1 MSFQFPHS
9 ARLTPPV
16 CANAWKTAECDSL
29 PGIWLAVVFLCAE
42 CVPDVS
48 PPLFCVSLFRG
59 VVWIVFDFV
68 YLFIYLYY
76 DALKGLWCVDWKWNP
91 PPPFHYPS
99 IHPSLQPRP
108 GCVWGSEQGG
118 GGFGWCENGVT
129 SRLSEIWEV
138 FARWMRVTAAPR
150 ERLQP
155 LCVRVCRATLGRA
168 AYPFPPSHHQ
178 ACGLDEEHL
187 AACVLQLRPACL
199 PVWMSPC
206 WSLKNTTVCL
216 CSAPGCFSSPL

>member
-91 PPPFHYPS
+91 PPHFTIHPS
-99 IHPSLQPRP
+99 IHPSSRGRGVCGGRSREEGGLADAKTALLPDWAKSERYSLDECEWQRLPVS
-108 GCVWGSEQGG
+108 GCSL
-118 GGFGWCENGVT
+118 F
-129 SRLSEIWEV
+129 V
-138 FARWMRVTAAPR
+138 FACAGRRWDEQRIRFPQAITRHVDWMKSTLLP
-150 ERLQP
+150 
-155 LCVRVCRATLGRA
+155 VC
-168 AYPFPPSHHQ
+168 SSS
-178 ACGLDEEHL
+178 GL
-187 AACVLQLRPACL
+187 PACL
-199 PVWMSPC
+199 SE
-206 WSLKNTTVCL
+206 CL
-216 CSAPGCFSSPL
+216 HVDL